1 MRKADYFLEQTY
13 SDVIYDKEEVNF
25 KEFEGCTFNRC
36 DFSRCTFLAV
46 TFIDC
51 VFNDCI
57 FNGSK
62 INYVALRTVT
72 FNECQMKD
80 VNFAMTDKLIFDI
93 TFNRCQLDFSKFYT
107 LKIKRTVFTD
117 CSLIAVDF
125 MAADLTEVV
134 FDRCDLYRSE
144 FAKAIANKADFR
156 TSFNYTIDP
165 EKTKLKKARFSLDGV
180 KGLLAKHQITVVAG

>member
-1 MRKADYFLEQTY
+1 MRKPEYFLEQTY
-13 SDVIYDKEEVNF
+13 SNIIYDKEGVNF
-25 KEFEGCTFNRC
+25 NEFEGCTFNRC
-36 DFSRCTFLAV
+36 DFSGCTFLAV

-51 VFNDCI
+51 VFNDCS
-57 FNGSK
+57 FSGAK

-72 FNECQMKD
+72 FNHCRMED
-80 VNFAMTDKLIFDI
+80 VNFSMADKLIFDI
-93 TFNRCQLDFSKFYT
+93 AFNRCQLDFSKFYT
-107 LKIKRTVFTD
+107 LKLKGTVFTD

-156 TSFNYTIDP
+156 TGFNYTIDP
-165 EKTKLKKARFSLDGV
+165 EKTKLKKAMFSKDGV
-180 KGLLAKHQITVVAG
+180 KGLLAKHEITVVD